1 MTATQPQTPPRSTLK
16 TKTRKFA
23 PKVKPPLMAGDR
35 LTRAEFERR
44 YADHPEIKKAEL
56 VEGVVYVS
64 SPVRQPQH
72 SRPHAYVTTWAG
84 CFVAATPSV
93 DLGDNATVR
102 LDFENEYQPDILLRL
117 EPEDGGKSFI
127 NEDGYIEGAPEL
139 VAEIA
144 ASSASFDLHDKRR
157 VYAQNGVQEYIAFQM
172 YERQVSWFMLIEG
185 VYELIKPGEDGII
198 HSGIFPGLWLNPAT
212 FWERNLAGMLETVQA
227 GVTSAEHATLLSRL
241 GPT

>member
-1 MTATQPQTPPRSTLK
+1 MTATQPQTPPQLTV
-16 TKTRKFA
+16 KTRKFE
-23 PKVKPPLMAGDR
+23 PNVKPPLMAGDR

-64 SPVRQPQH
+64 PPVRQPQH
-72 SRPHAYVTTWAG
+72 SRPHAYLTTWAG
-84 CFVAATPSV
+84 CFVAATPGV

-117 EPEDGGKSFI
+117 EPENGGKSII

-139 VAEIA
+139 VVEIA
-144 ASSASFDLHDKRR
+144 ASSASFDLHDKHR
-157 VYAQNGVQEYIAFQM
+157 VYARNGVQEYIAFQM
-172 YERQVSWFMLIEG
+172 YEQQVSWFMLIEG
-185 VYELIKPGEDGII
+185 VYEMVKPGENGII
-198 HSGIFPGLWLNPAT
+198 RSRVFPGLWLNSAA

-227 GVTSAEHATLLSRL
+227 GVTSAEHATLNTRL
-241 GPT
+241 GLAPK